1 MASEDGPPPHAH
13 ATKGPL
19 PPVAMAASGFTV
31 EVAGGVKT
39 DGAGVVVA
47 GPPLTATLPVTG
59 AGAGASG
66 AASGF
71 PRPPR
76 PA

>member
-1 MASEDGPPPHAH
+1 
-13 ATKGPL
+13 
-19 PPVAMAASGFTV
+19 MAASGFTV